1 MSLLREIS
9 LIEERVRET
18 DSRLSMNADDGRLIR
33 TGLEDSM
40 EDLSRF
46 TANLLSHVQSRFDYL
61 LSELA
66 TIDASSTSNLFSD
79 LNEMNAQ
86 ETFSLEIS
94 ERMRIL
100 ARDMNDLETT
110 LGIAQMTQPLN
121 CSQTS

>member
-18 DSRLSMNADDGRLIR
+18 DSRLSMNADEGRLIR
-33 TGLEDSM
+33 AGLEDSM

-46 TANLLSHVQSRFDYL
+46 TATLLSHVQHSFGKI
-61 LSELA
+61 SIELA
-66 TIDASSTSNLFSD
+66 RIDASSTSNLFSD

-100 ARDMNDLETT
+100 TRDMNDLETT
-110 LGIAQMTQPLN
+110 LGITQV
-121 CSQTS
+121 TDY

>member
-46 TANLLSHVQSRFDYL
+46 TANLLSHVQSRFDCL

-94 ERMRIL
+94 ERLRIL

-110 LGIAQMTQPLN
+110 LGITQMTDY
-121 CSQTS
+121 